1 LLQPSKSAR
10 RLWTTQKPA
19 VSDTM
24 PAKGASESPAV
35 TSRFPALANPTLRL
49 IAVALLLLG
58 ALNASVYPYQSL
70 IGIERIGL
78 SKPAFSL
85 VLVLASAVAVT
96 SSVLFGILGDMRGNR
111 RLIALSAAACGASGL
126 AMMLAYPAPLTFILS
141 HGILLPVASSLYGQ
155 LFALA
160 RLASPADGRARDGIL
175 GTIRAA
181 MSVSFLFMLVF
192 WTFAFGAGAG
202 VMTIYIS
209 AGLASFAM
217 LGLLYVS
224 WPRQGAT
231 DWHDAPSGLNLRD
244 AFAEIARPHVLVRL
258 LLLGGVSS
266 SGILY
271 MVLVSLVFD
280 ASPVR
285 DASDVALYVGLVAGW
300 EVPCLLLMPRLVAR
314 VRRTT
319 LIALGSALYTCHL
332 IALPIL
338 SDSPLI
344 WAMTLI
350 AGIGGTA
357 IISLPIPYY
366 QDLLHGRPGTA
377 GAMLALQKLVA
388 DVMGAAAFAVGTSLG
403 GYETVAIIGTLLALT
418 GAGGLYLVDRNH
430 WLMPATE

>member
-1 LLQPSKSAR
+1 
-10 RLWTTQKPA
+10 
-19 VSDTM
+19 M
-24 PAKGASESPAV
+24 I
-35 TSRFPALANPTLRL
+35 SRFPALRHPTLRL

-58 ALNASVYPYQSL
+58 AMNASVYPYQSL
-70 IGIERIGL
+70 IGIEKIGL

-96 SSVLFGILGDMRGNR
+96 SSVLFGIVGDMRGNR
-111 RLIALSAAACGASGL
+111 RLIALLAAASGATGL
-126 AMMLAYPAPLTFILS
+126 AAMLAYPAPLTFILC

-160 RLASPADGRARDGIL
+160 RLASPTDGRARDGIL

-181 MSVSFLFMLVF
+181 MSVSFLMMLIF
-192 WTFAFGAGAG
+192 WTFAFGAGAS
-202 VMTIYIS
+202 VMTIYVS

-217 LGLLYVS
+217 LALLYAG

-244 AFAEIARPHVLVRL
+244 AFAEIARPHVLIRL
-258 LLLGGVSS
+258 LLLGAISS

-300 EVPCLLLMPRLVAR
+300 EVPCLLLMSRVVAR

-319 LIALGSALYTCHL
+319 LIALGSAIYTCHL

-344 WAMTLI
+344 WGMTLV

-357 IISLPIPYY
+357 IISLPITYY
-366 QDLLHGRPGTA
+366 QDLLQGRPGTA

-388 DVMGAAAFAVGTSLG
+388 DVMGATAFAIGTTLG
-403 GYETVAIIGTLLALT
+403 GYETVAIIGTALALT
-418 GAGGLYLVDRNH
+418 GAAGLYLVDRNH
-430 WLMPATE
+430 WLMPASR

>member
-1 LLQPSKSAR
+1 
-10 RLWTTQKPA
+10 
-19 VSDTM
+19 M
-24 PAKGASESPAV
+24 I
-35 TSRFPALANPTLRL
+35 SRFPALRHPTLRL

-58 ALNASVYPYQSL
+58 AMNASVYPYQSL
-70 IGIERIGL
+70 IGIEKIGL

-111 RLIALSAAACGASGL
+111 RLIALLATASGATGL
-126 AMMLAYPAPLTFILS
+126 AAMLAYPAPLTFILC
-141 HGILLPVASSLYGQ
+141 HGVLMPVASSLYGQ

-160 RLASPADGRARDGIL
+160 RLASPTDGRARDGIL

-181 MSVSFLFMLVF
+181 MSVSFLMMLIF
-192 WTFAFGAGAG
+192 WTFAFGAGAS
-202 VMTIYIS
+202 VMTIYVS

-217 LGLLYVS
+217 LALLYAG

-244 AFAEIARPHVLVRL
+244 AFAEIARPHVLIRL
-258 LLLGGVSS
+258 LLLGAISS

-300 EVPCLLLMPRLVAR
+300 EVPCLLLMSRVVAR

-319 LIALGSALYTCHL
+319 LIALGSAIYTCHL

-344 WAMTLI
+344 WGMTLV

-357 IISLPIPYY
+357 IISLPITYY
-366 QDLLHGRPGTA
+366 QDLLQGRPGTA

-388 DVMGAAAFAVGTSLG
+388 DVMGATAFAIGTTLG
-403 GYETVAIIGTLLALT
+403 GYETVAIIGTALALT
-418 GAGGLYLVDRNH
+418 GAAGLYLVDRNH
-430 WLMPATE
+430 WLMPSSR

>member
-1 LLQPSKSAR
+1 MIL
-10 RLWTTQKPA
+10 
-19 VSDTM
+19 
-24 PAKGASESPAV
+24 
-35 TSRFPALANPTLRL
+35 RFPALANPTLRL

-58 ALNASVYPYQSL
+58 AMNASVYPYQSL
-70 IGIERIGL
+70 IGIEKIGL
-78 SKPAFSL
+78 SKPAFAL

-96 SSVLFGILGDMRGNR
+96 SSVLFGIMGDMRGNR
-111 RLIALSAAACGASGL
+111 RRIALIASASSAVGL
-126 AMMLAYPAPLTFILS
+126 AMMLALPGPFAFILC
-141 HGILLPVASSLYGQ
+141 HGVLLPVASSLYGQ

-181 MSVSFLFMLVF
+181 MSVSFLVMLVF
-192 WTFAFGAGAG
+192 WTFVFGAGAS
-202 VMTIYIS
+202 VMSIYIS

-217 LGLLYVS
+217 FALLYTG

-231 DWHDAPSGLNLRD
+231 DWEDAPSGLNMRD
-244 AFAEIARPHVLVRL
+244 ALSEIARPHVLIRL
-258 LLLGGVSS
+258 LLLGGISS
-266 SGILY
+266 SGIIY

-300 EVPCLLLMPRLVAR
+300 EVPCLLLMPRVVAR

-319 LIALGSALYTCHL
+319 LIALGSVVYTCHL
-332 IALPIL
+332 IALPLL

-344 WAMTLI
+344 WGMTLI
-350 AGIGGTA
+350 AGLGGTA
-357 IISLPIPYY
+357 IISLPITYY

-388 DVMGAAAFAVGTSLG
+388 DVMGAAAFAVGTTLG

-418 GAGGLYLVDRNH
+418 GAAGLYLVDRSR
-430 WLMPATE
+430 WLMPD

>member
-1 LLQPSKSAR
+1 
-10 RLWTTQKPA
+10 
-19 VSDTM
+19 
-24 PAKGASESPAV
+24 V

-49 IAVALLLLG
+49 IAVAMLLFG

-70 IGIERIGL
+70 IGIEKIGL

-96 SSVLFGILGDMRGNR
+96 SSVLFGILGDMRGHR
-111 RLIALSAAACGASGL
+111 RLIALAAATCGASGL
-126 AMMLAYPAPLTFILS
+126 AMMLAYPAPLTFVLS

-181 MSVSFLFMLVF
+181 MSVSFLIMLIF

-209 AGLASFAM
+209 AGLAGFAM
-217 LGLLYVS
+217 LGLLYLG

-231 DWHDAPSGLNLRD
+231 DWHDAPSGLNMRD
-244 AFAEIARPHVLVRL
+244 AFAEIARPHVMIRL
-258 LLLGGVSS
+258 LLLGGISS

-332 IALPIL
+332 IALPVL

-344 WAMTLI
+344 WGMTLI

-357 IISLPIPYY
+357 IISLPITYY

-388 DVMGAAAFAVGTSLG
+388 DVMGAAAFAIGTSLG

-430 WLMPATE
+430 WLMPATQ

>member
-1 LLQPSKSAR
+1 LLQPPKSAR

-58 ALNASVYPYQSL
+58 ALNASIYPYQSL

-280 ASPVR
+280 ASPAR

>member
-1 LLQPSKSAR
+1 
-10 RLWTTQKPA
+10 
-19 VSDTM
+19 VI
-24 PAKGASESPAV
+24 
-35 TSRFPALANPTLRL
+35 SRFPALRHPTLRL

-58 ALNASVYPYQSL
+58 AMNASVYPYQSL
-70 IGIERIGL
+70 IGIEKIGL

-111 RLIALSAAACGASGL
+111 RLIALLAAGSGATGL
-126 AMMLAYPAPLTFILS
+126 AAMQAYPAPLTFILC
-141 HGILLPVASSLYGQ
+141 HGILMPVASSLYGQ

-160 RLASPADGRARDGIL
+160 RLASPGDGRARDGIL

-181 MSVSFLFMLVF
+181 MSVSFLMMLIF
-192 WTFAFGAGAG
+192 WTFAFGAGAS
-202 VMTIYIS
+202 VMTIYVS

-217 LGLLYVS
+217 LAVLYAG

-231 DWHDAPSGLNLRD
+231 DWHDAPSGLNMRD
-244 AFAEIARPHVLVRL
+244 AFAEIARPHVLIRL
-258 LLLGGVSS
+258 LLLGAISS

-280 ASPVR
+280 ASAVR

-300 EVPCLLLMPRLVAR
+300 EVPCLLLMSRVVAR

-319 LIALGSALYTCHL
+319 LIALGSAIYTCHL

-344 WAMTLI
+344 WGMTLV

-357 IISLPIPYY
+357 IISLPITYY

-388 DVMGAAAFAVGTSLG
+388 DVMGATAFAIGTSLG
-403 GYETVAIIGTLLALT
+403 GYETVALIGTALALT
-418 GAGGLYLVDRNH
+418 GAAGLYLVDRSH
-430 WLMPATE
+430 WLMPDNP

>member
-1 LLQPSKSAR
+1 
-10 RLWTTQKPA
+10 
-19 VSDTM
+19 M
-24 PAKGASESPAV
+24 
-35 TSRFPALANPTLRL
+35 TSRFPALSNPTLRL

-70 IGIERIGL
+70 IGIEKIGL
-78 SKPAFSL
+78 SKPVFSL

-96 SSVLFGILGDMRGNR
+96 SSVLFGILGDMHGNR
-111 RLIALSAAACGASGL
+111 RLIALSAAICSAAGL
-126 AMMLAYPAPLTFILS
+126 AMMLAYPAPLTFILC

-181 MSVSFLFMLVF
+181 MSVSFLMMLIF
-192 WTFAFGAGAG
+192 WTFAFGAGAN

-217 LGLLYVS
+217 LALLYS
-224 WPRQGAT
+224 GWPRQGAT

-244 AFAEIARPHVLVRL
+244 ALSEIARPHVLVRL
-258 LLLGGVSS
+258 LLLGGISS

-300 EVPCLLLMPRLVAR
+300 EVPCLLLMPRVVAR

-319 LIALGSALYTCHL
+319 LIALGSVIYTCHL

-344 WAMTLI
+344 WGMTLV
-350 AGIGGTA
+350 AGLGGTA
-357 IISLPIPYY
+357 IISLPITYY

-388 DVMGAAAFAVGTSLG
+388 DVMGAAAFAIGTSLG

-418 GAGGLYLVDRNH
+418 GAAGLYLVDRTR
-430 WLMPATE
+430 WLMPATT